1 MPMVEQA
8 TRNVSGNE
16 ARIKDGTP
24 ELLRWGGSTVGAG
37 VIAVLLLLTVLGGV
51 SRTGAHSN
59 GGWMALIVALMCIPF
74 GGLLL
79 LLGIA
84 KWMRNRSLAREK
96 R

>member
-1 MPMVEQA
+1 MVERA
-8 TRNVSGNE
+8 P
-16 ARIKDGTP
+16 IKSSQMTDGTP

-37 VIAVLLLLTVLGGV
+37 VLALLLLVTLFGGV
-51 SRTGAHSN
+51 TRTGAHSTP
-59 GGWMALIVALMCIPF
+59 GWLALLVALMCIPF

-84 KWMRNRSLAREK
+84 KWLRNRSLPRDK